1 LFLGHQLTPLKNSN
15 RLSLPSNW
23 KKLVSGGI
31 YLTQGF
37 DQNLLILTAET
48 FQEMYEKISALN
60 ITDPLARLLMRMFL
74 GTASFIE
81 VKEGESI
88 PVPPNLMEYANLRS
102 KAVLVGQGEYLEV
115 WSPSHWA
122 EQEAQIQDAQ
132 SNSARFSAFTIAT
145 HPRAA

>member
-1 LFLGHQLTPLKNSN
+1 
-15 RLSLPSNW
+15 
-23 KKLVSGGI
+23 
-31 YLTQGF
+31 
-37 DQNLLILTAET
+37 
-48 FQEMYEKISALN
+48 MYEKISALN

-81 VKEGESI
+81 LKEGESI

>member
-1 LFLGHQLTPLKNSN
+1 MFLGHHLTPLKNSN
-15 RLSLPSNW
+15 RLFLPSNW

-81 VKEGESI
+81 VKEGEPI
-88 PVPPNLMEYANLRS
+88 PVPPSLMEYANLQS

-132 SNSARFSAFTIAT
+132 SNSARFSAFNIAT
-145 HPRAA
+145 HSRAV